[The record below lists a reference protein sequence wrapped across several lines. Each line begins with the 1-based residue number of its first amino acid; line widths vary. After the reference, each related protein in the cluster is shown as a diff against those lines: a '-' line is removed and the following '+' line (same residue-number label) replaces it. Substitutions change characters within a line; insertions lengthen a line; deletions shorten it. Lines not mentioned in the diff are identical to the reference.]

1 VSGANLVNANTDL
14 IGGQASNQNQFANL
28 FSQIGRQMNQGGTF
42 NQNRQQARP
51 SIRIPLKMAFT
62 PRVIPTSQITA
73 KFENRISKLS
83 GITSV
88 GPIKVT
94 MEGPVAVLQGV
105 VKSEQDRELAA
116 GVAMLEPEVESVRN
130 ELTVEGVETSSSDSA
145 GRTP

>member
-1 VSGANLVNANTDL
+1 LVNANTDL
-14 IGGQASNQNQFANL
+14 IGGQPSNQNQFANL

-83 GITSV
+83 GITTV